1 MINNIF
7 LPEKFQIVEDKKD
20 PYSLELTFEPCA
32 SGYGLTIG
40 NSLRRILLSSLVGGA
55 AFAIKIKGVKHEFD
69 TIEGV
74 KEDVIEMIINIK
86 KLILKVHTDE
96 TVILELKK
104 KGKGDVLASAIKT
117 NSDVD
122 VINQDLKIATITD
135 DNTELDIKFWV
146 RNGIGFYPTENRK
159 DKIEEIG
166 VISIDANFNPITLAN
181 FKVEKTRVGDIVD
194 LDKVILTVKTNGSI
208 GPRKAIK
215 DSLNILMNNLELIRE
230 NINENDDKEVVVS
243 KSKKEEK
250 EEKPTKK
257 ITKKEEKKSV
267 AKKAATKN
275 LRNS

>member
-32 SGYGLTIG
+32 PGYGLTIG
-40 NSLRRILLSSLVGGA
+40 NSLRRILLSSLVGGSV
-55 AFAIKIKGVKHEFD
+55 FAVKIKGVKHEFD
-69 TIEGV
+69 TIDGV

-104 KGKGDVLASAIKT
+104 KGKGDVLASSIKS
-117 NSDVD
+117 NSDAD
-122 VINQDLKIATITD
+122 VINTDLKIATITD

-146 RNGIGFYPTENRK
+146 KNGIGFYPTENRK

-181 FKVEKTRVGDIVD
+181 FKVEQTRVGDIVD
-194 LDKVILTVKTNGSI
+194 LDKVVLNVKTNGSI

-215 DSLNILMNNLELIRE
+215 DSLNILINNLDLIRE
-230 NINENDDKEVVVS
+230 NINEEDDKEVITS
-243 KSKKEEK
+243 KIKKESTKEEK
-250 EEKPTKK
+250 AE
-257 ITKKEEKKSV
+257 KSV
-267 AKKAATKN
+267 AKKTATKK
-275 LRNS
+275 SKK